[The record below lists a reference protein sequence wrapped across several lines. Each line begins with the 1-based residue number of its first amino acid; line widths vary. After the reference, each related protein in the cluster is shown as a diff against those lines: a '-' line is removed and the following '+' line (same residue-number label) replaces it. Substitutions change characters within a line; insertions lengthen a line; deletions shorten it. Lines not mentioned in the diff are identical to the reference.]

1 MHIFGFIFEGL
12 PLVLVWHKLETNA
25 INITTQILTFIFP
38 FVLFFTKPLWTAPS
52 GSYLTNLDL
61 NVYFLFFIFYLKAD
75 L

>member
-38 FVLFFTKPLWTAPS
+38 FVLFFTKPL
-52 GSYLTNLDL
+52 
-61 NVYFLFFIFYLKAD
+61 
-75 L
+75 